1 MVTFRR
7 WEIVEQLDSEDEI
20 RTFLESAMK
29 DGGLG
34 SLPRALAK
42 AAKARSI
49 NQLAA
54 ETGVDRH
61 TLCTMFLDSDDGEHE
76 FSFDV
81 IAQLVRAFG
90 ASVQG

>member
-1 MVTFRR
+1 MAMFRR

-20 RTFLESAMK
+20 RMFLESEMK
-29 DGGLG
+29 AG
-34 SLPRALAK
+34 SLNALPRALAK

-61 TLCTMFLDSDDGEHE
+61 ILCMMFLDTEEAHD
-76 FSFDV
+76 FSLDTV
-81 IAQLVRAFG
+81 ARLAKAFG
-90 ASVQG
+90 VFV

>member
-1 MVTFRR
+1 MATFRR

-20 RTFLESAMK
+20 KAFLESAMK

-49 NQLAA
+49 NQLVA
-54 ETGVDRH
+54 ETGVDRR
-61 TLCTMFLDSDDGEHE
+61 TLCTMFLDSGETHR
-76 FSFDV
+76 FDHGA
-81 IAQLVRAFG
+81 IARLAKAFG
-90 ASVQG
+90 VSVQA